1 MMFFKNH
8 KERNPLQHK
17 LHSNTLLLI
26 SAVPIY
32 PISVVPPDLYLI
44 LWPAVAAVIKEMME
58 NVSGMYSPPAVA
70 LMIYSPTIV
79 SLSKEEAGR
88 SYGTA
93 RDTHVHT

>member
-1 MMFFKNH
+1 M
-8 KERNPLQHK
+8 
-17 LHSNTLLLI
+17 
-26 SAVPIY
+26 PIY

-58 NVSGMYSPPAVA
+58 NVSGMYSPPAMA

-79 SLSKEEAGR
+79 SLSNEEAGR

-93 RDTHVHT
+93 RDTHVHTQVHTLTPAHTYSHTYKHTT